1 MSCNYFDGLSRQV
14 STAFKGIFLS
24 FILGVFFFLAGFF
37 PKTLSLL
44 RFETDAAVSAKRHP
58 ASVRTTRPPPPRND
72 LSDFSKP
79 SLFT

>member
-24 FILGVFFFLAGFF
+24 FILGVFFFLADFF

-44 RFETDAAVSAKRHP
+44 RFETNAAVSAKK
-58 ASVRTTRPPPPRND
+58 ASCQRSNYTATAA
-72 LSDFSKP
+72 KE
-79 SLFT
+79 